1 MTMTNRNPRLLIVED
16 DESAQFAYTDFLSGS
31 GYTVESAT
39 TLAEARKALEDEEY
53 DAALVDLRLPDGNG
67 LDLLGEIRRRDES
80 MGIIVLTGVSDVTT
94 AVNAMRTGA
103 DNFLTKPVD
112 MDALQ
117 ASLSKL
123 IEVEHLRRRER
134 IQQQLR
140 RSDEPFFGTSKSIQK
155 VVEYAS
161 VAANND
167 SVVLLQGET
176 GTGKG
181 VLARWVHERSSRSKE
196 TFVELNCSSLKG
208 ELLRSELFGHAKGS
222 FTSAIRDRAGLI
234 EAADHGTLFLD
245 EIGDMDL
252 DVQAQLLKT
261 IEEKSY
267 RRIGENRLRR
277 SDFRLICATNR
288 DLLARSENGQF
299 RKDLYYRICVF
310 PITIPPLRQRPADI
324 AGLIE
329 HLLSELGHTQAVST
343 ELRSALLAYS
353 WPGNIREL
361 RNMLERASLLA
372 CGKPLDMGH
381 FPGLGEQPAMETEGG
396 DVWDLEEMERLHIQ
410 RTLEHFGGD
419 KHAASQALGI
429 SLSSLYRRLEKVRQ
443 SN

>member
-1 MTMTNRNPRLLIVED
+1 MTNRKPCLLIVED
-16 DESAQFAYTDFLSGS
+16 DESAQFAYADFLTES
-31 GYTVESAT
+31 GYKVKPAT
-39 TLAEARKALEDEEY
+39 TLAQAREALEKEEF
-53 DAALVDLRLPDGNG
+53 DAALVDLRMPDGNG
-67 LDLLGEIRRRDES
+67 IELVGEIRRRDES
-80 MGIIVLTGVSDVTT
+80 MGIIVLTGMTDVNT
-94 AVNAMRTGA
+94 AVNTMRSGA

-112 MDALQ
+112 MNALQ

-123 IEVEHLRRRER
+123 LEVEHLRRRER
-134 IQQQLR
+134 VQRQLK
-140 RSDEPFFGTSKSIQK
+140 RSDEPYFGTSETIQQ
-155 VVEYAS
+155 VVNYAS

-167 SVVLLQGET
+167 SVILLQGET

-181 VLARWVHERSSRSKE
+181 VLARWIHERSTRSKE

-234 EAADHGTLFLD
+234 EAADHGVLFLD

-288 DLLARSENGQF
+288 DLLACSRDGRF

-310 PITIPPLRQRPADI
+310 PLTIPALRERPSDI
-324 AGLIE
+324 PGLIE
-329 HLLSELGHTQAVST
+329 HLLTDLGHTTPTVST
-343 ELRSALLAYS
+343 EVRSRLLAYA

-361 RNMLERASLLA
+361 RNMLERAMLLA
-372 CGKPLDMGH
+372 GGAPLELSH
-381 FPGLGEQPAMETEGG
+381 FPGLREEPTMEVETTEL
-396 DVWDLEEMERLHIQ
+396 VDLEEIQRRHIQ
-410 RTLEHFGGD
+410 RVLEHFGGD
-419 KHAASQALGI
+419 KQAASQVLGL
-429 SLSSLYRRLEKVRQ
+429 SVSSLYRRLEKARRDD
-443 SN
+443 